1 MNDEER
7 EKLKELEDARA
18 DHESGAAV
26 DEDEPSMSPQ
36 TGGPGLAGLTP
47 PD

>member
-1 MNDEER
+1 MNEEER
-7 EKLKELEDARA
+7 KKLKELEDARA
-18 DHESGAAV
+18 DHESGADA
-26 DEDEPSMSPQ
+26 DEDEPMSPQ